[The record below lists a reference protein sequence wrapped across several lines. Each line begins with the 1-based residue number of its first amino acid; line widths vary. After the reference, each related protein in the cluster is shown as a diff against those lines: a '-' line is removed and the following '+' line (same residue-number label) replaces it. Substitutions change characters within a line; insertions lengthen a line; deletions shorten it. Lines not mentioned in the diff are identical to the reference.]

1 MAQPEA
7 TVLWINSSL
16 LTATS
21 NATIDA
27 KEQSLVIVLG
37 SKRVSGLVSSA
48 VRRVSILYWLSPTT
62 SGNRHIDG
70 TMRVVWLQRKRL
82 EDLSTRVRQS
92 RCWEMRPDYLVKLAS
107 DFNRPSP
114 GISGDDYL
122 CTILTLIVVRR
133 DVLVQGGM
141 SRVWPQLFLFSSNY
155 TGMQYALGWTTE
167 TSLSRGR
174 CCRSA
179 AEDLKY
185 TREWHLV

>member
-70 TMRVVWLQRKRL
+70 TMRVVWLQIKRL

-92 RCWEMRPDYLVKLAS
+92 RCWEMRPDYLVRLAS

-167 TSLSRGR
+167 TSLSRGW

>member
-1 MAQPEA
+1 
-7 TVLWINSSL
+7 
-16 LTATS
+16 
-21 NATIDA
+21 
-27 KEQSLVIVLG
+27 
-37 SKRVSGLVSSA
+37 
-48 VRRVSILYWLSPTT
+48 
-62 SGNRHIDG
+62 
-70 TMRVVWLQRKRL
+70 
-82 EDLSTRVRQS
+82 
-92 RCWEMRPDYLVKLAS
+92 MRPDYLVRLAS

-133 DVLVQGGM
+133 DVLVRGDVEGLAAI
-141 SRVWPQLFLFSSNY
+141 VLFSSNY

-167 TSLSRGR
+167 TSPSRGR